1 MLQVYYL
8 ACTVVFNSCERE
20 GKEAGLGRKK
30 VGYEIISTMLST
42 KPFGISGASELSCI
56 GERGSGLDV
65 PWHQPVNGKTVIGR
79 YDLGREDSVA
89 SQIWSPI
96 MQSNKSLTYFIFLIY
111 GMLDLS
117 FLTRD

>member
-42 KPFGISGASELSCI
+42 KPFGISGASELPCI
-56 GERGSGLDV
+56 GERGQSLDV
-65 PWHQPVNGKTVIGR
+65 SWHQPVNGKTVIGR
-79 YDLGREDSVA
+79 YDLGEKT
-89 SQIWSPI
+89 Q
-96 MQSNKSLTYFIFLIY
+96 
-111 GMLDLS
+111 
-117 FLTRD
+117 